1 MSEKNFAKPFI
12 VKIKL
17 KNTRLVFIKD
27 LELGVL
33 FDEPIPASYI
43 EKTCGKVI
51 KKLVILSKS
60 KNMLKFFV
68 N

>member
-1 MSEKNFAKPFI
+1 VSEKNFAKPFI

-17 KNTRLVFIKD
+17 KNTRLIFIKD
-27 LELGVL
+27 LEMGVL

-43 EKTCGKVI
+43 KKTCKI
-51 KKLVILSKS
+51 IEKLVILSES

-68 N
+68 S